1 MDPLKIITNQTVS
14 VSGTS
19 AAVTNAFGN
28 GTTIIR
34 LVSTTDCYLKF
45 GATPTAVATDMLL
58 PANVVEYFGA
68 TPGVKIA
75 ALQRSASGVL
85 YVTEMTK

>member
-34 LVSTTDCYLKF
+34 VVSTTDCFIKF
-45 GATPTAVATDMLL
+45 GATPTAVAADMLL
-58 PANVVEYFGA
+58 PAYVVEYFGA

-75 ALQRSASGVL
+75 ALQNTAAGTL

>member
-1 MDPLKIITNQTVS
+1 MEPLRIITNQTVS

-19 AAVTNAFGN
+19 AAVTNAFGTS
-28 GTTIIR
+28 TTIIR
-34 LVSTTDCYLKF
+34 LVSTTDCFIKF

-75 ALQRSASGVL
+75 ALQSTAAGTL

>member
-1 MDPLKIITNQTVS
+1 MDPLKIITNETVS
-14 VSGTS
+14 VTGTS
-19 AAVTNAFGN
+19 AAVTNAFGA

-68 TPGVKIA
+68 TPGVKVA
-75 ALQRSASGVL
+75 AIQRAAAGTL
-85 YVTEMTK
+85 FVTEMSR